1 MITDN
6 QYRRLMKLS
15 QTESRLAVAAAK
27 AGMDEKTARK
37 WRRLGHLPSKP
48 REPRQYRT
56 RLDPFAGVWAEV
68 EQLLQRDASVEAKTI
83 FDYLCRKDPE
93 QFQEVQ
99 LRTLQRRVKQWRAQ
113 KGEPRE
119 VYFPQEHVPGRQAQ
133 SDFTYMNEL
142 LVTIAGQLFKHLLY
156 HLTLTYSNWEWGQ
169 VCFSE
174 SYESLAEGVQDA
186 LWELGGVPQEHRTDS
201 LSAAV
206 RPPCSKE
213 EFTEKYKGLLQHYGM
228 KASHSSPGRGNENG
242 DIEQSHHR
250 FKRAVQQELLLR
262 GSREFATR
270 AEYEEFLAGL
280 FRRRNQLRRAR
291 VAEELKVLSELPKR
305 QLEACTKEVQRVS
318 RNATISIRNNFYSLA
333 SQLIGERVEVRIYGG
348 HLEVWYGGEL
358 AERLERLRGEGRAA
372 INYRHIIHSLV
383 KKPGAFAHYR
393 FQASLFPRL
402 IFRVAYDELQRQ
414 QPAQAEREYLQ
425 LLKLAAEESEEL
437 VAVVLRE
444 LLDGGEA
451 LSSNR
456 VREELQ
462 ARVEQPP
469 QVLTVKIEAVALQS
483 YDQLLGQPVD
493 AEEAAA

>member
-1 MITDN
+1 
-6 QYRRLMKLS
+6 MKLS
-15 QTESRLAVAAAK
+15 QTENRLGVAAAK

-37 WRRLGHLPSKP
+37 WRRLGHLPSEP
-48 REPRQYRT
+48 RAPRQYRT
-56 RLDPFAGVWAEV
+56 RLDPFAGVWGEV
-68 EQLLQRDASVEAKTI
+68 EQLLERDASVEAKTI
-83 FDYLCRKDPE
+83 FDYLCRRDPE
-93 QFQEVQ
+93 QFQEMQ
-99 LRTLQRRVKQWRAQ
+99 LRTLQRRVKRWRAQ

-119 VYFPQEHVPGRQAQ
+119 VYFPQKHVPGRQAQ

-142 LVTIAGQLFKHLLY
+142 GVTIAGQPFKHLLY

-206 RPPCSKE
+206 RPPRSKD
-213 EFTEKYKGLLQHYGM
+213 EFTAKYQGLLQHYGM
-228 KASHSSPGRGNENG
+228 KASHSSPGRGHENG
-242 DIEQSHHR
+242 DVEQSHHR
-250 FKRAVQQELLLR
+250 FKRAVDQELILR

-270 AEYEEFLAGL
+270 AEYEEFLASL
-280 FRRRNQLRRAR
+280 FRRRNQLRRDR
-291 VAEELKVLSELPKR
+291 VAEELPVLGELPKQ

-318 RNATISIRNNFYSLA
+318 RNATISIRNNYYSVP

-358 AERLERLRGEGRAA
+358 AERLERLRGEGQAA

-402 IFRVAYDELQRQ
+402 IFRVAYDELQQQ
-414 QPAQAEREYLQ
+414 QPAQAAREYTQLLQ
-425 LLKLAAEESEEL
+425 LAAAESEEI
-437 VAVVLRE
+437 VAAVLRE
-444 LLDGGEA
+444 LIDSGEPV
-451 LSSNR
+451 SSDR
-456 VREELQ
+456 VRQELR

-469 QVLTVKIEAVALQS
+469 RVLTVTIEAVALQS
-483 YDQLLGQPVD
+483 YDQLLGQLLD
-493 AEEAAA
+493 AEEVAA

>member
-15 QTESRLAVAAAK
+15 QTEKSLEVAAAK
-27 AGMDEKTARK
+27 AGMDEKTGRK
-37 WRRLGHLPSKP
+37 WRREGQLPSAA

-56 RLDPFAGVWAEV
+56 RLDPFARVWREV
-68 EQLLQRDASVEAKTI
+68 EELLERDASVEAKTI
-83 FDYLCRKDPE
+83 FDYLCRRDPE
-93 QFQEVQ
+93 QFQEMQ
-99 LRTLQRRVKQWRAQ
+99 LRTLQRRVKRWRAQ

-142 LVTIAGQLFKHLLY
+142 LVTIAGQPFKHLLY

-174 SYESLAEGVQDA
+174 SYESLASGVQDA

-206 RPPCSKE
+206 RPPRSKE
-213 EFTEKYKGLLQHYGM
+213 EFTQKYKGLLQHYGM
-228 KASHSSPGRGNENG
+228 KASHSSPGRGHENG
-242 DIEQSHHR
+242 
-250 FKRAVQQELLLR
+250 
-262 GSREFATR
+262 EFAGR

-280 FRRRNQLRRAR
+280 FRRRNQLRRER
-291 VAEELKVLSELPKR
+291 VAEELKVLRELPKR

-318 RNATISIRNNFYSLA
+318 RNATLSIRNNYYSVP

-348 HLEVWYGGEL
+348 HLEVWYGGAL
-358 AERLERLRGEGRAA
+358 AERLERLRGEGQAA

-414 QPAQAEREYLQ
+414 QPALAEREYVKLLQ
-425 LLKLAAEESEEL
+425 LAAAESEEL
-437 VAVVLRE
+437 VAAVLRE
-444 LLDGGEA
+444 LIDSGAAFNSE
-451 LSSNR
+451 R
-456 VREELQ
+456 VRTELR
-462 ARVEQPP
+462 ARVDQP
-469 QVLTVKIEAVALQS
+469 QASVLTVMIEPVTLQGYDLLLDAGEVA
-483 YDQLLGQPVD
+483 
-493 AEEAAA
+493 A

>member
-1 MITDN
+1 
-6 QYRRLMKLS
+6 
-15 QTESRLAVAAAK
+15 
-27 AGMDEKTARK
+27 MDEKTARK
-37 WRRLGHLPSKP
+37 WRRLGHLPSEP

-56 RLDPFAGVWAEV
+56 RIDPFAGVWGEV
-68 EQLLQRDASVEAKTI
+68 EQLLERDASVEAKTI
-83 FDYLCRKDPE
+83 FDYLCRQHPE
-93 QFQEVQ
+93 QFQEMQ
-99 LRTLQRRVKQWRAQ
+99 LRTLQRRVKRWRAQ

-119 VYFPQEHVPGRQAQ
+119 VYFPQVHVPGRQAQ

-142 LVTIAGQLFKHLLY
+142 GVTIAGQPFKHLLY

-174 SYESLAEGVQDA
+174 SYESLASGVQEA
-186 LWELGGVPQEHRTDS
+186 LWELGGVPAEHRTDS

-206 RPPCSKE
+206 RPPSSKE

-242 DIEQSHHR
+242 DVEQSHHR
-250 FKRAVQQELLLR
+250 FKRAVGQELILR
-262 GSREFATR
+262 GSREFAGR

-280 FRRRNQLRRAR
+280 FRRRNQLRRER
-291 VAEELKVLSELPKR
+291 VAEEMKVLGELPKR
-305 QLEACTKEVQRVS
+305 QLAACTKEVQRVS
-318 RNATISIRNNFYSLA
+318 RNSTISIRNNYYSVP

-402 IFRVAYDELQRQ
+402 IFRVAYDELRRQ
-414 QPAQAEREYLQ
+414 QPAQAEREYIQ
-425 LLKLAAEESEEL
+425 LLKLAAEESEEG
-437 VAVVLRE
+437 VAEVLRA
-444 LLDGGEA
+444 LIDGGA
-451 LSSNR
+451 AVNSDR
-456 VREELQ
+456 VLEELR
-462 ARVEQPP
+462 ARVEQPRSA
-469 QVLTVKIEAVALQS
+469 LTVVIEAVSLQS
-483 YDQLLGQPVD
+483 YDQLLGQRLAVG
-493 AEEAAA
+493 EVAA

>member
-15 QTESRLAVAAAK
+15 QTENRSGVAAAK

-37 WRRLGHLPSKP
+37 WRRLGHLPSEGQ
-48 REPRQYRT
+48 EPRQYRT
-56 RLDPFAGVWAEV
+56 RLDPFARVWSEV
-68 EQLLQRDASVEAKTI
+68 EQLLERDASVEAKTI
-83 FDYLCRKDPE
+83 FDYLCRRDPE
-93 QFQEVQ
+93 QFEEMQ
-99 LRTLQRRVKQWRAQ
+99 LRTLQRRVKRWRAQ
-113 KGEPRE
+113 KGEARE
-119 VYFPQEHVPGRQAQ
+119 VYFPQEHVAGRQAQ

-142 LVTIAGQLFKHLLY
+142 LVTIAGQPFKHLLY

-174 SYESLAEGVQDA
+174 SYESLASGVQDA

-206 RPPCSKE
+206 RPLGSKE
-213 EFTEKYKGLLQHYGM
+213 EFTQKYQGLLQHYGM
-228 KASHSSPGRGNENG
+228 KASHSSPGRGHENG
-242 DIEQSHHR
+242 DVEQSHHR
-250 FKRAVQQELLLR
+250 FKRAVQQELILR
-262 GSREFATR
+262 GSREFAER
-270 AEYEEFLAGL
+270 AEYEAFLAGL
-280 FRRRNQLRRAR
+280 FRRRNQLRRRR
-291 VAEELKVLSELPKR
+291 VAEELKVLGELPKR
-305 QLEACTKEVQRVS
+305 QLETCTKEVQRVS
-318 RNATISIRNNFYSLA
+318 RNATISIRNNYYSVP

-358 AERLERLRGEGRAA
+358 AERLERLRGQGQAT

-414 QPAQAEREYLQ
+414 QPAQAEREYIQ
-425 LLKLAAEESEEL
+425 LLKLAAEDSEEI

-444 LLDGGEA
+444 LIDSGEA
-451 LSSNR
+451 VTSNR
-456 VREELQ
+456 VRQELRD
-462 ARVEQPP
+462 RVEQPRS
-469 QVLTVKIEAVALQS
+469 VLRVTIEAVALQG
-483 YDQLLGQPVD
+483 YDQLLGQLLEN
-493 AEEAAA
+493 EEVAA

>member
-1 MITDN
+1 
-6 QYRRLMKLS
+6 MKLS
-15 QTESRLAVAAAK
+15 QTEKSLGVAAAK

-37 WRRLGHLPSKP
+37 WRRLGHLPSEP

-56 RLDPFAGVWAEV
+56 RVDPFAGVWGEV
-68 EQLLQRDASVEAKTI
+68 EQLLERDASVEAKTI
-83 FDYLCRKDPE
+83 FDYLCRQQPE
-93 QFQEVQ
+93 QFQEMQ
-99 LRTLQRRVKQWRAQ
+99 LRTLQRRVKRWRAQ

-119 VYFPQEHVPGRQAQ
+119 VYFPQMHVPGRQAQ

-142 LVTIAGQLFKHLLY
+142 LVTIAGQPFKHMLY

-174 SYESLAEGVQDA
+174 SYESLASGVQDA
-186 LWELGGVPQEHRTDS
+186 LWELGGVPAEHRTDS

-206 RPPCSKE
+206 RPPSSKE

-242 DIEQSHHR
+242 DVEQSHHR
-250 FKRAVQQELLLR
+250 FKRAVQQELILR
-262 GSREFATR
+262 GSREFAGR

-291 VAEELKVLSELPKR
+291 VAEEMKLLGELPKR
-305 QLEACTKEVQRVS
+305 QLAACTKEVQRVS
-318 RNATISIRNNFYSLA
+318 RNATISIRNNYYSVP

-358 AERLERLRGEGRAA
+358 AERVERLRGEGRAA
-372 INYRHIIHSLV
+372 INYRHVIHSLV

-414 QPAQAEREYLQ
+414 QPAQAEREYIQ
-425 LLKLAAEESEEL
+425 LLKLAAAESEEG
-437 VAVVLRE
+437 VAEVLRA
-444 LLDGGEA
+444 LIDGGEA
-451 LSSNR
+451 VNSDR
-456 VREELQ
+456 VQKELR
-462 ARVEQPP
+462 ARVEQPRSA
-469 QVLTVKIEAVALQS
+469 LTVMIEAVALQS
-483 YDQLLGQPVD
+483 YDQLLGQRLD
-493 AEEAAA
+493 AEEVAA

>member
-37 WRRLGHLPSKP
+37 WRRLGDLPSKP

-56 RLDPFAGVWAEV
+56 RLDPFAGVWGEV
-68 EQLLQRDASVEAKTI
+68 EQLLERDASVEAKTI
-83 FDYLCRKDPE
+83 FDYLCRQDPE
-93 QFQEVQ
+93 QFQEMQ
-99 LRTLQRRVKQWRAQ
+99 LRTLQRRVKRWRAQ

-119 VYFPQEHVPGRQAQ
+119 VYFPQAHVPGRQAQ

-142 LVTIAGQLFKHLLY
+142 LVTIAGQPFKHLLY

-174 SYESLAEGVQDA
+174 SYESLASGVQDA
-186 LWELGGVPQEHRTDS
+186 LWELGGVPAEHRTDS

-206 RPPCSKE
+206 RPPSSKE

-242 DIEQSHHR
+242 DVEQSHHR
-250 FKRAVQQELLLR
+250 FKRAVGQELILR
-262 GSREFATR
+262 GSREFAGR

-280 FRRRNQLRRAR
+280 FRRRNQLRRER
-291 VAEELKVLSELPKR
+291 VAEELKVLGELPKR
-305 QLEACTKEVQRVS
+305 QLSACTKEVQRVS
-318 RNATISIRNNFYSLA
+318 RNATIGIRNNFYSVP

-414 QPAQAEREYLQ
+414 QPAQAEREYIQ
-425 LLKLAAEESEEL
+425 LLKLAAEESEEI
-437 VAVVLRE
+437 VGAVLRE
-444 LLDGGEA
+444 LLDGGEP
-451 LSSNR
+451 LSSKR
-456 VREELQ
+456 VREELR
-462 ARVEQPP
+462 ARVDQP
-469 QVLTVKIEAVALQS
+469 QHVLTVKIEAVALQS
-483 YDQLLGQPVD
+483 YDQLLGQMLD
-493 AEEAAA
+493 AEEVAA

>member
-1 MITDN
+1 
-6 QYRRLMKLS
+6 MKLS
-15 QTESRLAVAAAK
+15 QTESKLAVAAAK

-37 WRRLGHLPSKP
+37 WRRLGHLPSEP

-56 RLDPFAGVWAEV
+56 RLDPFAGVWREV
-68 EQLLQRDASVEAKTI
+68 EQLLERDASVEAKTI
-83 FDYLCRKDPE
+83 FDYLCRQNPE
-93 QFQEVQ
+93 QFQEMQ
-99 LRTLQRRVKQWRAQ
+99 LRTLQRRVKRWRAQ
-113 KGEPRE
+113 KGAPRE

-142 LVTIAGQLFKHLLY
+142 LVTIAGQPFKHLLY

-206 RPPCSKE
+206 RPPRNKE
-213 EFTEKYKGLLQHYGM
+213 EFTEKYQGLLQHYGM
-228 KASHSSPGRGNENG
+228 KASHSSPGRGHENG
-242 DIEQSHHR
+242 DVEQSHHR
-250 FKRAVQQELLLR
+250 FKRAVQQELILR
-262 GSREFATR
+262 GSREFAGR

-280 FRRRNQLRRAR
+280 FRRRNQLRRER
-291 VAEELKVLSELPKR
+291 VAAELKVLRELPKR
-305 QLEACTKEVQRVS
+305 QLAACTKEVQRVS
-318 RNATISIRNNFYSLA
+318 RNATISIRNNYYSVP

-358 AERLERLRGEGRAA
+358 AERLDRLRGEGHAA

-414 QPAQAEREYLQ
+414 QPAQAEREYIQ

-437 VAVVLRE
+437 VATVLRE
-444 LLDGGEA
+444 LIDGGTAVNSE
-451 LSSNR
+451 R
-456 VREELQ
+456 VREELR
-462 ARVEQPP
+462 ARVDQP
-469 QVLTVKIEAVALQS
+469 QRSVLTVKIEAVVLHS
-483 YDQLLGQPVD
+483 YDQLLGQLLD
-493 AEEAAA
+493 SEEVAA

>member
-1 MITDN
+1 
-6 QYRRLMKLS
+6 MKLS
-15 QTESRLAVAAAK
+15 QTEKSLGMAAAK

-37 WRRLGHLPSKP
+37 WRRLGHLPSEP

-56 RLDPFAGVWAEV
+56 RLDPFAVVWGEV
-68 EQLLQRDASVEAKTI
+68 EQLLERDASVEAKTI
-83 FDYLCRKDPE
+83 FDYLCRQQPE
-93 QFQEVQ
+93 QFQEMQ
-99 LRTLQRRVKQWRAQ
+99 LRTLQRRVKRWRAQ

-119 VYFPQEHVPGRQAQ
+119 VYFPQMHVPGRQAQ

-142 LVTIAGQLFKHLLY
+142 LVTIAGQPFKHMLY

-174 SYESLAEGVQDA
+174 SYESLASGVQDA
-186 LWELGGVPQEHRTDS
+186 LWELGGVPAEHRTDS

-206 RPPCSKE
+206 RPPSSKE

-242 DIEQSHHR
+242 DVEQSHHR
-250 FKRAVQQELLLR
+250 FKRAVQQELILR
-262 GSREFATR
+262 GSREFAGR

-280 FRRRNQLRRAR
+280 FRRRNQLRRER
-291 VAEELKVLSELPKR
+291 IAEEMKVLGELPKR
-305 QLEACTKEVQRVS
+305 QLAACTKEVQRVS
-318 RNATISIRNNFYSLA
+318 RNATISIRNNYYSVP

-372 INYRHIIHSLV
+372 INYRHVIHSLV

-425 LLKLAAEESEEL
+425 LLKLAAAESEEG
-437 VAVVLRE
+437 VAEVLRA
-444 LLDGGEA
+444 LIDGGEA
-451 LSSNR
+451 VNSDR
-456 VREELQ
+456 VLAELR
-462 ARVEQPP
+462 ARVEQPRS
-469 QVLTVKIEAVALQS
+469 VLTVMIEAVALQS
-483 YDQLLGQPVD
+483 YDQLLGQRLD
-493 AEEAAA
+493 AEEVAA

>member
-15 QTESRLAVAAAK
+15 QTENKLGVAAAK

-37 WRRLGHLPSKP
+37 WRRVGHLPSEP
-48 REPRQYRT
+48 RAPRQYRT
-56 RLDPFAGVWAEV
+56 RIDPFAGVWGEV
-68 EQLLQRDASVEAKTI
+68 EQLLERDASVEAKTM
-83 FDYLCRKDPE
+83 FDYLCRQHPE
-93 QFQEVQ
+93 QFQEMQ
-99 LRTLQRRVKQWRAQ
+99 LRTLQRRVKRWRAQ

-119 VYFPQEHVPGRQAQ
+119 VYFPQAHVPGRQAQ

-142 LVTIAGQLFKHLLY
+142 GVTLAGQPFKHMLY

-174 SYESLAEGVQDA
+174 SYESLASGVQEA
-186 LWELGGVPQEHRTDS
+186 LWELGGVPAEHRTDS

-206 RPPCSKE
+206 RPPSSKE

-228 KASHSSPGRGNENG
+228 KASHSSPGRGHENG
-242 DIEQSHHR
+242 DVEQSHHR
-250 FKRAVQQELLLR
+250 FKRAVGQELILR
-262 GSREFATR
+262 GSREFAGR

-280 FRRRNQLRRAR
+280 FRRRNQLRRER
-291 VAEELKVLSELPKR
+291 VAEEMKVLGELPKR
-305 QLEACTKEVQRVS
+305 QLAACTKEVQRVS
-318 RNATISIRNNFYSLA
+318 RNATISIRNNYYSVP

-402 IFRVAYDELQRQ
+402 IFRVAYDELRRQ
-414 QPAQAEREYLQ
+414 QPAQAEREYIQ
-425 LLKLAAEESEEL
+425 LLKLAAAESEEG
-437 VAVVLRE
+437 VAEVLRA
-444 LLDGGEA
+444 LIDGGEA
-451 LSSNR
+451 VNSDR
-456 VREELQ
+456 VLEELR
-462 ARVEQPP
+462 ARVEQPRSALS
-469 QVLTVKIEAVALQS
+469 VMIEPVSLQS
-483 YDQLLGQPVD
+483 YDQLLGQRLEVG
-493 AEEAAA
+493 EVAA

>member
-493 AEEAAA
+493 AEEVAA

>member
-15 QTESRLAVAAAK
+15 QTENKLGVAAAK

-37 WRRLGHLPSKP
+37 WRRAGHLPSEP

-56 RLDPFAGVWAEV
+56 RLDPFAGVWGEV
-68 EQLLQRDASVEAKTI
+68 EQLLERDASVEAKTI
-83 FDYLCRKDPE
+83 FDYLCRQKPE
-93 QFQEVQ
+93 QFQEMQ
-99 LRTLQRRVKQWRAQ
+99 LRTLQRRVKRWRAQ

-142 LVTIAGQLFKHLLY
+142 GVTLAGQPFKHMLY

-174 SYESLAEGVQDA
+174 SYESLASGVQEA
-186 LWELGGVPQEHRTDS
+186 LWELGGVPAEHRTDS

-206 RPPCSKE
+206 RPPSSKE

-242 DIEQSHHR
+242 DVEQSHHR
-250 FKRAVQQELLLR
+250 FKRAVQQELILR
-262 GSREFATR
+262 GSREFAGR

-280 FRRRNQLRRAR
+280 FRRRNQLRREL
-291 VAEELKVLSELPKR
+291 VAEEMKVLGELPKR
-305 QLEACTKEVQRVS
+305 QLAACTKEVQRVS
-318 RNATISIRNNFYSLA
+318 RNATISIRNNYYSVP

-358 AERLERLRGEGRAA
+358 AERVERLRGEGRAA
-372 INYRHIIHSLV
+372 INYRHVIHSLV

-402 IFRVAYDELQRQ
+402 IFRVAYDELRRQ
-414 QPAQAEREYLQ
+414 QPAQAEREYIQ
-425 LLKLAAEESEEL
+425 LLKLAAEESEEG
-437 VAVVLRE
+437 VAEVLRA
-444 LLDGGEA
+444 LIDGGEA
-451 LSSNR
+451 VNSDR
-456 VREELQ
+456 VQEELR
-462 ARVEQPP
+462 ARVEQPRSA
-469 QVLTVKIEAVALQS
+469 LTVMIEPVSLQS
-483 YDQLLGQPVD
+483 YDQLLGQRLAVG
-493 AEEAAA
+493 EVAA

>member
-1 MITDN
+1 
-6 QYRRLMKLS
+6 MKLS
-15 QTESRLAVAAAK
+15 QTENRLAVAAAK

-56 RLDPFAGVWAEV
+56 RLDPFAGVWGEV
-68 EQLLQRDASVEAKTI
+68 EQLLERDASVEAKTI

-133 SDFTYMNEL
+133 SDFTHMNEL
-142 LVTIAGQLFKHLLY
+142 LVTIAGQLFNHLLY

-206 RPPCSKE
+206 RPPRSKE
-213 EFTEKYKGLLQHYGM
+213 EFTEKYQGLLQHYGM
-228 KASHSSPGRGNENG
+228 KASHSSPGRGHENG
-242 DIEQSHHR
+242 DVEQSHHR
-250 FKRAVQQELLLR
+250 FKRAVQQELILR
-262 GSREFATR
+262 GSREFAGR
-270 AEYEEFLAGL
+270 AEYEEFLAAL

-291 VAEELKVLSELPKR
+291 VAAELKVLGELPKR
-305 QLEACTKEVQRVS
+305 QLEACSKEVQRVS
-318 RNATISIRNNFYSLA
+318 RNATISIRNNYYSVP
-333 SQLIGERVEVRIYGG
+333 SQLIGERVELRIYGG

-358 AERLERLRGEGRAA
+358 AERLERMRGEGHAA

-393 FQASLFPRL
+393 FQSSLFPRL

-414 QPAQAEREYLQ
+414 QPAQAEREYIQ

-437 VAVVLRE
+437 VAAVLRE
-444 LLDGGEA
+444 LIDGGEP
-451 LSSNR
+451 LSSSR
-456 VREELQ
+456 VREELR
-462 ARVEQPP
+462 ARVEQPQ

-483 YDQLLGQPVD
+483 YDQLLGQLLD
-493 AEEAAA
+493 SEEVAA

>member
-15 QTESRLAVAAAK
+15 QTENKLGVAAAK

-37 WRRLGHLPSKP
+37 WRRLGHLPSEP

-56 RLDPFAGVWAEV
+56 RIDPFAGVWGEV
-68 EQLLQRDASVEAKTI
+68 EQLLERDASVEAKTI
-83 FDYLCRKDPE
+83 FDYLCRQHPE
-93 QFQEVQ
+93 QFQEMQ
-99 LRTLQRRVKQWRAQ
+99 LRTLQRRVKRWRAQ

-119 VYFPQEHVPGRQAQ
+119 VYFPQVHVPGRQAQ

-142 LVTIAGQLFKHLLY
+142 GVTIAGQPFKHLLY

-174 SYESLAEGVQDA
+174 SYESLASGVQEA
-186 LWELGGVPQEHRTDS
+186 LWELGGVPAEHRTDS

-206 RPPCSKE
+206 RPPSSKE

-242 DIEQSHHR
+242 DVEQSHHR
-250 FKRAVQQELLLR
+250 FKRAVGQELILR
-262 GSREFATR
+262 GSREFAGR

-280 FRRRNQLRRAR
+280 FRRRNQLRRER
-291 VAEELKVLSELPKR
+291 VAEEMKVLGELPKR
-305 QLEACTKEVQRVS
+305 QLAACTKEVQRVS
-318 RNATISIRNNFYSLA
+318 RNSTISIRNNYYSVP

-402 IFRVAYDELQRQ
+402 IFRVAYDELRRQ
-414 QPAQAEREYLQ
+414 QPAQAEREYIQ
-425 LLKLAAEESEEL
+425 LLKLAAEESEEG
-437 VAVVLRE
+437 VAEVLRA
-444 LLDGGEA
+444 LIDGGA
-451 LSSNR
+451 AVNSDR
-456 VREELQ
+456 VLEELR
-462 ARVEQPP
+462 ARVEQPRSA
-469 QVLTVKIEAVALQS
+469 LTVVIEAVSLQS
-483 YDQLLGQPVD
+483 YDQLLGQRLAVG
-493 AEEAAA
+493 EVAA

>member
-1 MITDN
+1 
-6 QYRRLMKLS
+6 MKLS
-15 QTESRLAVAAAK
+15 QTEKSLGVAAAK

-37 WRRLGHLPSKP
+37 WRRLGHLPSEP

-56 RLDPFAGVWAEV
+56 RVDPFAGVWGEV
-68 EQLLQRDASVEAKTI
+68 EQLLERDASVEAKTI
-83 FDYLCRKDPE
+83 FDYLCRQQPE
-93 QFQEVQ
+93 QFQEMQ
-99 LRTLQRRVKQWRAQ
+99 LRTLQRRVKRWRAQ

-119 VYFPQEHVPGRQAQ
+119 VYFPQMHVPGRQAQ

-142 LVTIAGQLFKHLLY
+142 LVTIAGQPFKHMLY

-174 SYESLAEGVQDA
+174 SYESLASGVQDA
-186 LWELGGVPQEHRTDS
+186 LWELGGVPAEHRTDS

-206 RPPCSKE
+206 RPPSSKE

-242 DIEQSHHR
+242 DVEQSHHR
-250 FKRAVQQELLLR
+250 FKRAVQQELILR
-262 GSREFATR
+262 GSREFAGR

-291 VAEELKVLSELPKR
+291 VAEEMKLLGELPKR
-305 QLEACTKEVQRVS
+305 QLAACTKEVQRVS
-318 RNATISIRNNFYSLA
+318 RNATISIRNNYYSVP

-358 AERLERLRGEGRAA
+358 AERVERLRGEGRAA
-372 INYRHIIHSLV
+372 INYRHVIHSLV

-414 QPAQAEREYLQ
+414 QPAQAEREYIQ
-425 LLKLAAEESEEL
+425 LLKLAAAESEEG
-437 VAVVLRE
+437 VAEVLRA
-444 LLDGGEA
+444 LIDGGEA
-451 LSSNR
+451 VNSDR
-456 VREELQ
+456 VQKELR
-462 ARVEQPP
+462 ARVEQPRSA
-469 QVLTVKIEAVALQS
+469 LTVMIEAVALQS
-483 YDQLLGQPVD
+483 YDQLLGQRWD
-493 AEEAAA
+493 AEEVAA

>member
-1 MITDN
+1 
-6 QYRRLMKLS
+6 MKLS
-15 QTESRLAVAAAK
+15 QTENRLGVAAAK

-37 WRRLGHLPSKP
+37 WRRLGHLPSEP

-56 RLDPFAGVWAEV
+56 RLDPFARVWGEV
-68 EQLLQRDASVEAKTI
+68 EQLLERDASVEAKTI
-83 FDYLCRKDPE
+83 FDYLCRQHPE
-93 QFQEVQ
+93 QFQEMQ
-99 LRTLQRRVKQWRAQ
+99 LRTLQRRVKRWRAQ

-119 VYFPQEHVPGRQAQ
+119 VYFPQAHVAGRQAQ

-142 LVTIAGQLFKHLLY
+142 GVTIGGQPFKHMLY

-186 LWELGGVPQEHRTDS
+186 LWELGGVPAEHRTDS

-242 DIEQSHHR
+242 DVEQSHHR
-250 FKRAVQQELLLR
+250 FKRAVGQELMLR
-262 GSREFATR
+262 GSREFAGR

-280 FRRRNQLRRAR
+280 FRRRNQLRRTR
-291 VAEELKVLSELPKR
+291 VAEEMKVLGELPKR
-305 QLEACTKEVQRVS
+305 QLAACTKEVQRVS
-318 RNATISIRNNFYSLA
+318 RNATVSIRNNYYSVP

-402 IFRVAYDELQRQ
+402 IFRVAYDELRRQ
-414 QPAQAEREYLQ
+414 QPAQAEREYIQ
-425 LLKLAAEESEEL
+425 LLKLAAAESEEG
-437 VAVVLRE
+437 VAEVLRA
-444 LLDGGEA
+444 LIDGGA
-451 LSSNR
+451 AVNSDR
-456 VREELQ
+456 VREELR
-462 ARVEQPP
+462 ARVEQPRSA
-469 QVLTVKIEAVALQS
+469 LTVMIEPVSLQS
-483 YDQLLGQPVD
+483 YDQLLGQRLEVG
-493 AEEAAA
+493 EVAA